1 MLVEGFKDRNGC
13 DGRRAEKPRQTH
25 NNIAFHDCYCNHLDY
40 GFSHWLQMHDQ
51 YQNGF
56 LPFAGSAQ
64 EQPNKI
70 MEILSVISQLKQE
83 LENKQQQDANK
94 KRK

>member
-1 MLVEGFKDRNGC
+1 
-13 DGRRAEKPRQTH
+13 
-25 NNIAFHDCYCNHLDY
+25 
-40 GFSHWLQMHDQ
+40 MHDQ

-70 MEILSVISQLKQE
+70 MELLSVISQLKQE